1 MLLNII
7 IIVINYNRM
16 YIANFI
22 LLLLALI
29 TVKADNYCGNTDCYD
44 LLGVSRDADENT
56 IKKAYR

>member
-1 MLLNII
+1 MN
-7 IIVINYNRM
+7 
-16 YIANFI
+16 IANFI